1 MLTLDTCFPL
11 IRLLLAN
18 ISGSIRLH
26 IRLHRLSHAAAFA
39 FTCGSVARQVH
50 SVVCLG

>member
-18 ISGSIRLH
+18 TYGCIGFRMRLRLLSLATVLPVRSIM
-26 IRLHRLSHAAAFA
+26 SFA
-39 FTCGSVARQVH
+39 W
-50 SVVCLG
+50 

>member
-26 IRLHRLSHAAAFA
+26 IRLHRLSLAAALPVRSIVSFA
-39 FTCGSVARQVH
+39 W
-50 SVVCLG
+50 